1 MSPEDKINQALTEFL
16 QYLLRK
22 HSPEEALSA
31 YCMEIFG
38 PVFIPVRGN
47 PQVIDL
53 VAEDIHNH
61 VDRATRAARKL

>member
-1 MSPEDKINQALTEFL
+1 MNPEDRINQELRSFL
-16 QYLLRK
+16 EYLLRK

-47 PQVIDL
+47 PQVIDML
-53 VAEDIHNH
+53 AEDIHNH
-61 VDRATRAARKL
+61 VNRAARVARML